1 MIVLLL
7 NSLLGRD
14 WSVVLKGVASGQLD
28 LMPTV
33 DTFAG
38 TTDQSCPHIEIGMR
52 SGTIAPWQVGVHNC
66 TAHLVASPWG
76 AETCLLAGFQNK
88 YNACT

>member
-1 MIVLLL
+1 MIVPLL
-7 NSLLGRD
+7 NLIHCWDVTGLLF
-14 WSVVLKGVASGQLD
+14 LKGVASGQLD

-52 SGTIAPWQVGVHNC
+52 SGTITPWQVGVHNC
-66 TAHLVASPWG
+66 TGHLVASPWG
-76 AETCLLAGFQNK
+76 AETCLLAG
-88 YNACT
+88 Y